1 MYPHTQVV
9 NRFHCMLYVSLLI
22 FFQCLPTIGTKNKIV
37 IIKSCPEDFK
47 KTLIMLKLNSTIN
60 QSVNNAMW
68 LRTFSGEIQIK
79 SSEAINFHKADNNKS
94 TTVKKLLIYLL
105 SIKRVYLLRNIV

>member
-1 MYPHTQVV
+1 MYVV
-9 NRFHCMLYVSLLI
+9 RESLNFLSVSSS
-22 FFQCLPTIGTKNKIV
+22 KNKTV
-37 IIKSCPEDFK
+37 IIKSCPKDFK
-47 KTLIMLKLNSTIN
+47 NTLIMLKLNSIIN

-105 SIKRVYLLRNIV
+105 SIRRICLLRNIV